1 MPHIQTKKRGIECTR
16 RYRGPGKPMH
26 KARTNDP
33 RPLLDVSARSHTL
46 VHFKIYQ
53 ISITRIRANS
63 TLKLDTHEFYSTGY
77 VVSNIIFFIRTFL
90 FKKKISPFLKTPLFI
105 FLQVHSYSHSFHKS
119 KIPLK
124 HIFTKF
130 AVV

>member
-16 RYRGPGKPMH
+16 RYRGSGKPMH

-63 TLKLDTHEFYSTGY
+63 TLKLGTHEFCSTGY
-77 VVSNIIFFIRTFL
+77 VVSNIIFL
-90 FKKKISPFLKTPLFI
+90 
-105 FLQVHSYSHSFHKS
+105 
-119 KIPLK
+119 
-124 HIFTKF
+124 
-130 AVV
+130 

>member
-16 RYRGPGKPMH
+16 RYRGSGKPMH

-90 FKKKISPFLKTPLFI
+90 FKKK
-105 FLQVHSYSHSFHKS
+105 
-119 KIPLK
+119 
-124 HIFTKF
+124 
-130 AVV
+130 